1 MYDIRY
7 YKTLW
12 YFISIFFSFF
22 VELWLIDDEPLWE
35 SVEWSVFM
43 SWLMF
48 IGAWTW
54 FLGVFFSSR
63 YGSYSPQDRVLWVGL
78 YKVNTFFETS
88 FFFNM
93 LFITVFVT
101 LPFYYEVTYS
111 LSNVFLWWSVYNTRL
126 FLKAGIFFSL
136 FYKTSFFLRLQLRW
150 FSVFSLS
157 FLLIILLALVAYL
170 LFFLFINLLF
180 TPLSDMYSYMRRGW
194 LGLEQLTQGPCKWG
208 SGPSSRDHFSYHKS
222 TTVFWF
228 KNDPLLAGSLFFFC
242 LLFYLFTLFLY
253 IQIFFLLC
261 ALHTSRTVSFNNL
274 ALLVYS
280 CRRFQTFIL
289 FFCWVFILSFIFH
302 SLRIPLNPQYS
313 NRFFLIASFVVKIF
327 WDFIEEVGEYF
338 DFLILFLYASF
349 FLLLARSLIL
359 RRFYFLAFF
368 ILTWF
373 FLFIT
378 LCSSI
383 TFWEF
388 VELNIYPLLLEAL
401 NYLQPLLVWVHKF
414 VEWLRSF

>member
-1 MYDIRY
+1 
-7 YKTLW
+7 
-12 YFISIFFSFF
+12 
-22 VELWLIDDEPLWE
+22 
-35 SVEWSVFM
+35 M
-43 SWLMF
+43 SWLLF
-48 IGAWTW
+48 LGAWTW

-136 FYKTSFFLRLQLRW
+136 FYKVSFFLRLQLRW

-157 FLLIILLALVAYL
+157 FLLIILLTLVAYL

-180 TPLSDMYSYMRRGW
+180 TPLTDMYSYMRRGW
-194 LGLEQLTQGPCKWG
+194 MGLEQLTQGPSKWG
-208 SGPSSRDHFSYHKS
+208 SGPSSRDHFSYHRS
-222 TTVFWF
+222 STVFWF
-228 KNDPLLAGSLFFFC
+228 KNDPLLSGSLFFFC
-242 LLFYLFTLFLY
+242 LLFYLFTFFLY

-261 ALHTSRTVSFNNL
+261 ALHTSRAVSFNNL

-289 FFCWVFILSFIFH
+289 FFCWVFVLSFVFH
-302 SLRIPLNPQYS
+302 SLRIPLNPCYS
-313 NRFFLIASFVVKIF
+313 NRFFLIISFVANIF
-327 WDFIEEVGEYF
+327 LDLFEELLAYADFFIIFFYC
-338 DFLILFLYASF
+338 LFF
-349 FLLLARSLIL
+349 FLLIRSLIIC
-359 RRFYFLAFF
+359 RFYFLAFV
-368 ILTWF
+368 IMTWF
-373 FLFIT
+373 IFFLA
-378 LCSSI
+378 LQSSV

-388 VELNIYPLLLEAL
+388 VEINLYPALLEL
-401 NYLQPLLVWVHKF
+401 LRYLQPLLIWLHKLIEWV
-414 VEWLRSF
+414 RSL

>member
-1 MYDIRY
+1 MYDIRH

-12 YFISIFFSFF
+12 YFISIFSSFF
-22 VELWLIDDEPLWE
+22 FELWLIDDEPLWE

-43 SWLMF
+43 SWLLFM
-48 IGAWTW
+48 GAWTW

-126 FLKAGIFFSL
+126 FLKTGIFFSL
-136 FYKTSFFLRLQLRW
+136 FYKASFFLRLQLRW

-157 FLLIILLALVAYL
+157 LLLLILLALVAYL
-170 LFFLFINLLF
+170 LFFLFINLLL
-180 TPLSDMYSYMRRGW
+180 TPLTDMYSYMRRGW

-222 TTVFWF
+222 STVFWF

-253 IQIFFLLC
+253 MQIFFLLC
-261 ALHTSRTVSFNNL
+261 ALHTSRSVSFNNL
-274 ALLVYS
+274 SLLVYS

-302 SLRIPLNPQYS
+302 SLRIPLNPNFS
-313 NRFFLIASFVVKIF
+313 NRFFLIGSFVYKIF
-327 WDFIEEVGEYF
+327 SDIFEELLVYSNFFVVSFYFI
-338 DFLILFLYASF
+338 F
-349 FLLLARSLIL
+349 FLLLARVLIIC
-359 RRFYFLAFF
+359 RFYFLAFAF
-368 ILTWF
+368 LTWF
-373 FLFIT
+373 FFFFF
-378 LCSSI
+378 LCYSVSV
-383 TFWEF
+383 WEF
-388 VELNIYPLLLEAL
+388 VELNIYPLFVELVY
-401 NYLQPLLVWVHKF
+401 YLRPLWLQIYRF
-414 VEWLRSF
+414 VEWLGSL